1 MNGSPEVLWERRTR
15 RETPFAKGGGP
26 QGRGIYRGEYAAPTK
41 AGLQP

>member
-15 RETPFAKGGGP
+15 RDCSG
-26 QGRGIYRGEYAAPTK
+26 QYRGEYAAPTK